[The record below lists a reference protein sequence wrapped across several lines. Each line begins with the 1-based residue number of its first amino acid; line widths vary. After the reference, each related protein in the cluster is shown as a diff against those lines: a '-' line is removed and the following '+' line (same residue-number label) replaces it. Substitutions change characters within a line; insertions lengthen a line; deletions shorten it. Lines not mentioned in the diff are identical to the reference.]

1 MPFAHA
7 TGKIP
12 GKLTAAQRS
21 DAFRLLASYRSFQS
35 DSSADVP
42 THFVHG
48 VAVLRMQMN
57 SQHDDQ
63 SCRRTPDD
71 EKPVNGEKDGNQEM

>member
-1 MPFAHA
+1 MPLAHA

-12 GKLTAAQRS
+12 DKFTAAQPS

-35 DSSADVP
+35 GSSADIP

-48 VAVLRMQMN
+48 VAVLKMQMN

-63 SCRRTPDD
+63 PCRRTPDD
-71 EKPVNGEKDGNQEM
+71 EKPLNGE